1 MTLWFVG
8 AGLGGVHSLS
18 EQAKNVISES
28 DAVFVEQFTSP
39 TGIEFFREI
48 EKLAPGK
55 VYAVKRWTV
64 EDGGRILN
72 AAKEGTASL
81 VSWGDSYAATTHI
94 ELRVRAASSGTKT
107 HTVHGASAL
116 TAMVG
121 ECGLHQYKV
130 GKTVTIM
137 DGAIKYD
144 TAYYTIYGNMMHG
157 SHTILLLEYNQDK
170 DYFLNPVQAFEILR
184 DAENGQRRRVTTD
197 DVFCIVASRIGAKD
211 QKVIAGKIS
220 TLIGIEFGA
229 PPHAIIIPGSMHFT
243 ESDALKVLAEC
254 LDEPTDNSQN
264 TPSIPKQMLKK
275 YVPLIGQAIKESRKL
290 CNNDARLEEVL
301 DGAARY
307 AEDAE
312 RFLVQ
317 GQEDLAVLC
326 IGYADGLAD
335 AVRIVRGLEPDGA
348 SDKHI
353 L

>member
-18 EQAKNVISES
+18 EQAKNAIMES

-39 TGIEFFREI
+39 TGIEFFKEI
-48 EKLAPGK
+48 EKLSPGK
-55 VYAVKRWTV
+55 VHAVKRWIV

-94 ELRVRAASSGTKT
+94 ELRVRAASSGIKT

-144 TAYYTIYGNMMHG
+144 TAYYTIYGNMVHG

-170 DYFLNPVQAFEILR
+170 DYFLNPVKAFEILR
-184 DAENGQRRRVTTD
+184 DAENGQRRKAAAD
-197 DVFCIVASRIGAKD
+197 EIFCIVASRIGAKD
-211 QKVIAGKIS
+211 QKIIAGKIS
-220 TLIGIEFGA
+220 TLIGIEFGE

-275 YVPLIGQAIKESRKL
+275 YIPIIDQSIK
-290 CNNDARLEEVL
+290 VL
-301 DGAARY
+301 S
-307 AEDAE
+307 AEYDYLMHH
-312 RFLVQ
+312 LVQ
-317 GQEDLAVLC
+317 DLV
-326 IGYADGLAD
+326 
-335 AVRIVRGLEPDGA
+335 
-348 SDKHI
+348 
-353 L
+353 

>member
-1 MTLWFVG
+1 MMC
-8 AGLGGVHSLS
+8 
-18 EQAKNVISES
+18 
-28 DAVFVEQFTSP
+28 AVFVEQFTSP
-39 TGIEFFREI
+39 TGIEFFKEI
-48 EKLAPGK
+48 EKLSPGK
-55 VYAVKRWTV
+55 VHAVKRWIV

-94 ELRVRAASSGTKT
+94 ELRVRAASSGIKT

-144 TAYYTIYGNMMHG
+144 TAYYTIYGNMVHG

-170 DYFLNPVQAFEILR
+170 DYFLNPVKAFEILR
-184 DAENGQRRRVTTD
+184 DAENGQRRKAAAD
-197 DVFCIVASRIGAKD
+197 EIFCIVASRIGAKD
-211 QKVIAGKIS
+211 QKIIAGKIS
-220 TLIGIEFGA
+220 TLIGIEFGE

-275 YVPLIGQAIKESRKL
+275 YIPIIDQSIKESQKL
-290 CNNDARLEEVL
+290 CDNDARLEEIL

-307 AEDAE
+307 TESMHE
-312 RFLVQ
+312 RFLCCKVK
-317 GQEDLAVLC
+317 
-326 IGYADGLAD
+326 
-335 AVRIVRGLEPDGA
+335 RILPHYV
-348 SDKHI
+348 
-353 L
+353 